1 MQINKKTK
9 TKDINKN
16 GSYYRKG
23 TQIFFD
29 NGGTNHEL
37 MAVATDNLNA
47 KQVMTALNVVE
58 NITNEEFHD

>member
-29 NGGTNHEL
+29 NGETTHEL

-58 NITNEEFHD
+58 NITNED

>member
-37 MAVATDNLNA
+37 MAVATNNLNA

-58 NITNEEFHD
+58 DITNED

>member
-16 GSYYRKG
+16 GSYYIKG
-23 TQIFFD
+23 TQIYFD
-29 NGGTNHEL
+29 NVETTHEL

-58 NITNEEFHD
+58 NITNE

>member
-29 NGGTNHEL
+29 NG
-37 MAVATDNLNA
+37 
-47 KQVMTALNVVE
+47 AL
-58 NITNEEFHD
+58 FRW